1 MSVQIKI
8 LKDTKKG
15 KEGEK
20 GRPRGVAFL
29 EFTEHQHALVALRV
43 LNNNPG
49 QCLFN
54 KLYKSLILVFQ
65 HRKTP

>member
-1 MSVQIKI
+1 MFLQVQIKI
-8 LKDTKKG
+8 LKDSKKV

-29 EFTEHQHALVALRV
+29 EFTEHEHALVALRV

-49 QCLFN
+49 RYPCN
-54 KLYKSLILVFQ
+54 
-65 HRKTP
+65 